1 MIYMDKIK
9 IEINNKKY
17 EIINDE
23 YFETWD
29 LNDENILVIDKQQI
43 AHNIIN
49 SLAENNIVD
58 DSALD
63 EAIWSIV
70 DDIGGEIK
78 SIAYNYAN
86 NNNIGIQDYC
96 F

>member
-1 MIYMDKIK
+1 MNKIK

-29 LNDENILVIDKQQI
+29 LNDENILIMNKQQI

-78 SIAYNYAN
+78 SIAYNYAD
-86 NNNIGIQDYC
+86 NNNIDIQDYC

>member
-1 MIYMDKIK
+1 MDKIK
-9 IEINNKKY
+9 IEINNKEY
-17 EIINDE
+17 EIIYDK

-29 LNDENILVIDKQQI
+29 LNDENILVIDKQQL

-49 SLAENNIVD
+49 DLAENNIVD

-63 EAIWSIV
+63 EAIWSII

-78 SIAYNYAN
+78 SIAYDYAD
-86 NNNIGIQDYC
+86 NNNINVQDYC

>member
-1 MIYMDKIK
+1 MDKIK

-17 EIINDE
+17 EIINDK

-29 LNDENILVIDKQQI
+29 LNDESVLVIDKQQI
-43 AHNIIN
+43 AHNIID
-49 SLAENNIVD
+49 SLTENNVVD

-78 SIAYNYAN
+78 SIAYNYAD
-86 NNNIGIQDYC
+86 NNNIDVQDYC

>member
-1 MIYMDKIK
+1 MDKIK

-29 LNDENILVIDKQQI
+29 LNDDSILVLDKQQI

-49 SLAENNIVD
+49 SLAENNVVD

-78 SIAYNYAN
+78 SIAYNYAA
-86 NNNIGIQDYC
+86 NNNIDVQYYC

>member
-1 MIYMDKIK
+1 MNKIK

-17 EIINDE
+17 EIINDK

-49 SLAENNIVD
+49 SLAENNVVD

-78 SIAYNYAN
+78 SIAYNYAD
-86 NNNIGIQDYC
+86 NNNIDVQDYC

>member
-1 MIYMDKIK
+1 MYMDKIK
-9 IEINNKKY
+9 IEISNKKY
-17 EIINDE
+17 EIVKDE

-29 LNDENILVIDKQQI
+29 LDNENIVVIDKQQI
-43 AHNIIN
+43 ACNTIN
-49 SLAENNIVD
+49 SLAKNNVVD

-63 EAIWSIV
+63 EAIWSII

-78 SIAYNYAN
+78 NIAYNYAN
-86 NNNIGIQDYC
+86 NNNINIRNYY

>member
-1 MIYMDKIK
+1 MDKIK

-17 EIINDE
+17 EIINDK

-29 LNDENILVIDKQQI
+29 LNGESILIINKQQI
-43 AHNIIN
+43 ARNIID
-49 SLAENNIVD
+49 SLTENNIVD

-78 SIAYNYAN
+78 SIAYNYAD
-86 NNNIGIQDYC
+86 NNNIGVQDYC

>member
-1 MIYMDKIK
+1 MNKIK

-23 YFETWD
+23 YFETWNF
-29 LNDENILVIDKQQI
+29 NDENILVINKQQI
-43 AHNIIN
+43 AHNIID
-49 SLAENNIVD
+49 SLAENNVVD

-86 NNNIGIQDYC
+86 NNNIDVQDYC

>member
-1 MIYMDKIK
+1 MDKIK

-23 YFETWD
+23 YFETWNF
-29 LNDENILVIDKQQI
+29 NDENILVINKQQI
-43 AHNIIN
+43 AHNIID
-49 SLAENNIVD
+49 SLAENNVVD

-78 SIAYNYAN
+78 SIAYNYAD
-86 NNNIGIQDYC
+86 NNNIDVQDYC

>member
-1 MIYMDKIK
+1 MDKIK

-17 EIINDE
+17 EIINDK

-29 LNDENILVIDKQQI
+29 LNDESILVMDKQQI

-78 SIAYNYAN
+78 SIAYNYAD
-86 NNNIGIQDYC
+86 NNNIDVQDYC

>member
-1 MIYMDKIK
+1 MDKIK

-29 LNDENILVIDKQQI
+29 LNDDSILVLDKQQI

-49 SLAENNIVD
+49 SLAENNVVD

-63 EAIWSIV
+63 EAIWSIF

-78 SIAYNYAN
+78 SIAYNYAD
-86 NNNIGIQDYC
+86 NNNIDVC

>member
-1 MIYMDKIK
+1 MDKIK

-23 YFETWD
+23 YFETWSF
-29 LNDENILVIDKQQI
+29 NDENILVIDKQQI
-43 AHNIIN
+43 AHNIID
-49 SLAENNIVD
+49 SLAENNVVD

-78 SIAYNYAN
+78 SIAYNYAD
-86 NNNIGIQDYC
+86 NNNIDVQDYC

>member
-1 MIYMDKIK
+1 MDKIK

-63 EAIWSIV
+63 EAIWSII

-78 SIAYNYAN
+78 SIAYNYAD
-86 NNNIGIQDYC
+86 NNNIDVQDYC

>member
-1 MIYMDKIK
+1 MDKIK

-29 LNDENILVIDKQQI
+29 LNDENILVVDKQQI

-86 NNNIGIQDYC
+86 NNNIGVQDYC

>member
-1 MIYMDKIK
+1 MDKIK

-78 SIAYNYAN
+78 SIAYNYAD
-86 NNNIGIQDYC
+86 NNNIGVQDYC

>member
-1 MIYMDKIK
+1 MDKIK

-29 LNDENILVIDKQQI
+29 LNDESILVIDKQQI

-49 SLAENNIVD
+49 SLAENNVVD

-78 SIAYNYAN
+78 SIAYNYAD
-86 NNNIGIQDYC
+86 NNNIDVQDYC

>member
-1 MIYMDKIK
+1 MDKIK

-29 LNDENILVIDKQQI
+29 LNDESILVIDKKQI

-78 SIAYNYAN
+78 SIAYNYAD
-86 NNNIGIQDYC
+86 NNNIDVQYYC

>member
-1 MIYMDKIK
+1 MDKIK

-29 LNDENILVIDKQQI
+29 LNDDSILVLDKQQI

-49 SLAENNIVD
+49 SLAENNVVD

-78 SIAYNYAN
+78 SIAYNYAD
-86 NNNIGIQDYC
+86 NNNIDVC

>member
-1 MIYMDKIK
+1 MDKIK

-29 LNDENILVIDKQQI
+29 LNDENILIMNKQQI

-78 SIAYNYAN
+78 SIAYNYADN
-86 NNNIGIQDYC
+86 NDIDVQDYC

>member
-1 MIYMDKIK
+1 MNKIK
-9 IEINNKKY
+9 IKINNKKY
-17 EIINDE
+17 EIINDK

-43 AHNIIN
+43 AHNIIDG
-49 SLAENNIVD
+49 LAENNAVD

-78 SIAYNYAN
+78 SIAYNYAD
-86 NNNIGIQDYC
+86 NNNIDVQDYC

>member
-1 MIYMDKIK
+1 MDKIK

-17 EIINDE
+17 EIINDK

-29 LNDENILVIDKQQI
+29 LNGESILVLNKQQI
-43 AHNIIN
+43 AHNIID
-49 SLAENNIVD
+49 SLTENNIVD

-78 SIAYNYAN
+78 SIAYNYAD
-86 NNNIGIQDYC
+86 NNNIDVQDYC

>member
-1 MIYMDKIK
+1 MDKIK
-9 IEINNKKY
+9 IEINDKKY

-29 LNDENILVIDKQQI
+29 LNDESILVIDKQQI

-78 SIAYNYAN
+78 SIAYNYAD
-86 NNNIGIQDYC
+86 NNNIDVQDYC

>member
-1 MIYMDKIK
+1 MDKIK

-29 LNDENILVIDKQQI
+29 LNDEHILVIDKQQI

-49 SLAENNIVD
+49 SLAENNVVD

-78 SIAYNYAN
+78 SIAYNYAD
-86 NNNIGIQDYC
+86 NNNIDVQDYC

>member
-1 MIYMDKIK
+1 MNKIK

-29 LNDENILVIDKQQI
+29 LNDESILVIDKQQI

-49 SLAENNIVD
+49 SLAENDVVD

-78 SIAYNYAN
+78 SIAYNYAD
-86 NNNIGIQDYC
+86 NNNIGVQDYC

>member
-1 MIYMDKIK
+1 MNKIK

-17 EIINDE
+17 EIINDK
-23 YFETWD
+23 YFETWNF
-29 LNDENILVIDKQQI
+29 NDENILVINKQQI
-43 AHNIIN
+43 AHNIID
-49 SLAENNIVD
+49 SLAENNVVD

-78 SIAYNYAN
+78 SIAYNYAD
-86 NNNIGIQDYC
+86 NNNIDVQDYC

>member
-1 MIYMDKIK
+1 MDKIK
-9 IEINNKKY
+9 IKINNKEY
-17 EIINDE
+17 EIIYDE

-29 LNDENILVIDKQQI
+29 LNDENILIIDKQQL
-43 AHNIIN
+43 AHNIIDD
-49 SLAENNIVD
+49 LAENDVVD

-78 SIAYNYAN
+78 SIAYNYAD
-86 NNNIGIQDYC
+86 NNNIDVQDYVV
-96 F
+96 

>member
-1 MIYMDKIK
+1 MDKIK

-17 EIINDE
+17 EIINDK

-29 LNDENILVIDKQQI
+29 LNDESILVIDKQQI

-49 SLAENNIVD
+49 SLAENNVVD

-78 SIAYNYAN
+78 SIAYNYAD
-86 NNNIGIQDYC
+86 NNNIDVQDYC

>member
-1 MIYMDKIK
+1 MDKIK

-49 SLAENNIVD
+49 SLAENDVVD

-86 NNNIGIQDYC
+86 NNNIGVQDYC

>member
-1 MIYMDKIK
+1 MDKIK

-17 EIINDE
+17 EIINDK

-29 LNDENILVIDKQQI
+29 LNDENILIMDKQQI

-78 SIAYNYAN
+78 SIAYNYAD
-86 NNNIGIQDYC
+86 NNNIDIQDYC

>member
-1 MIYMDKIK
+1 MNKIK

-17 EIINDE
+17 EIINDK

-29 LNDENILVIDKQQI
+29 LNDESILVIDKQQI
-43 AHNIIN
+43 AHNIIDG
-49 SLAENNIVD
+49 LTENNVVD

-70 DDIGGEIK
+70 DDIRGEIK
-78 SIAYNYAN
+78 SIAYKYAA
-86 NNNIGIQDYC
+86 NNNIGVQDYC

>member
-1 MIYMDKIK
+1 MNKIK

-29 LNDENILVIDKQQI
+29 LNDENILVINKQQI
-43 AHNIIN
+43 AHNIID
-49 SLAENNIVD
+49 SLTENNVVD

-78 SIAYNYAN
+78 SIAYDYAN
-86 NNNIGIQDYC
+86 NNNNNINVQDYC

>member
-1 MIYMDKIK
+1 MDKIK

-29 LNDENILVIDKQQI
+29 LNDESILVIDKQQI
-43 AHNIIN
+43 AHNIID
-49 SLAENNIVD
+49 SLAENNVVD

-78 SIAYNYAN
+78 SIAYNYAD
-86 NNNIGIQDYC
+86 NNNIDVQDYY

>member
-1 MIYMDKIK
+1 MNKIK

-29 LNDENILVIDKQQI
+29 LNDENILVIDKQQT

-49 SLAENNIVD
+49 GLAENDVVD

-78 SIAYNYAN
+78 SIAYDYAAN
-86 NNNIGIQDYC
+86 NNINIQDYC

>member
-1 MIYMDKIK
+1 MDKIK

-29 LNDENILVIDKQQI
+29 LNDESILVIDKQQI
-43 AHNIIN
+43 AHNIID
-49 SLAENNIVD
+49 SLTENNVVD

-78 SIAYNYAN
+78 SIAYNYAD
-86 NNNIGIQDYC
+86 NNNIDVQDYC

>member
-1 MIYMDKIK
+1 MDKIK

-43 AHNIIN
+43 AHNIID
-49 SLAENNIVD
+49 SLAENNVID

-78 SIAYNYAN
+78 SIAYNYAD
-86 NNNIGIQDYC
+86 NNNIDVQDYC

>member
-1 MIYMDKIK
+1 MDKIK

-29 LNDENILVIDKQQI
+29 LNDESILIIDKQQI
-43 AHNIIN
+43 AHNIID
-49 SLAENNIVD
+49 SLTENNIVD

-78 SIAYNYAN
+78 SIAYDYAN
-86 NNNIGIQDYC
+86 NNNINVQDYC

>member
-1 MIYMDKIK
+1 M
-9 IEINNKKY
+9 
-17 EIINDE
+17 
-23 YFETWD
+23 
-29 LNDENILVIDKQQI
+29 VIDKQQI

-49 SLAENNIVD
+49 SLAENNVVD

-78 SIAYNYAN
+78 SIAYNYAD
-86 NNNIGIQDYC
+86 NNNIDVQDYC

>member
-1 MIYMDKIK
+1 MDKIK

-29 LNDENILVIDKQQI
+29 LNDESILVIDKQQI

-49 SLAENNIVD
+49 SLAENNVVD

-78 SIAYNYAN
+78 SIAYDYAN
-86 NNNIGIQDYC
+86 NNNINVQDYC

>member
-1 MIYMDKIK
+1 MDKIK

-29 LNDENILVIDKQQI
+29 LNDESILVIDKQQI
-43 AHNIIN
+43 AHNIID
-49 SLAENNIVD
+49 SLTENNIVD

-78 SIAYNYAN
+78 SIAYDYAN
-86 NNNIGIQDYC
+86 NNNINVQDYC

>member
-1 MIYMDKIK
+1 MDKIK

-29 LNDENILVIDKQQI
+29 LNNENILIIDKQQI

-49 SLAENNIVD
+49 SLAENNVVD

-78 SIAYNYAN
+78 SIAYNYADN
-86 NNNIGIQDYC
+86 NDIDVQDYC